1 MGDLLEVAWM
11 GETALR
17 HVGDDATAALLTSM
31 AGHKLSPND
40 NPFDHP
46 LRQVIGEHATALI
59 EERRIEASV
68 EPS

>member
-31 AGHKLSPND
+31 AGQNLLPNE
-40 NPFDHP
+40 NYF
-46 LRQVIGEHATALI
+46 EHHILEAMSLHAASLI
-59 EERRIEASV
+59 EETAVQSDLARL
-68 EPS
+68 